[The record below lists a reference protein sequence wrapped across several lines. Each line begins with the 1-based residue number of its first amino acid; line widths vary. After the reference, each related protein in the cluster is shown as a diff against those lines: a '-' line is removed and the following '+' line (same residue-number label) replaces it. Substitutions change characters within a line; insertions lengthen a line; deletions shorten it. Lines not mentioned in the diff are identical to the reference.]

1 MSISGYYRVKLN
13 ALGPGNFLNWVAKQY
28 RLEMNWLEENPA
40 PDPLAQKLVW
50 NDSYYTHAL
59 YSQFPFND
67 IIRYQDFGSHYSDS
81 TMLYQPHSEE
91 VVVYAQYLEALVN
104 HKIQNRGLNFN
115 PLNNLPS
122 YQPLTGF
129 YYAIE
134 NFKDYARNHLM
145 FKYARIIL
153 SNTLF
158 DINTCQHVLRI
169 FQDLV
174 PDSVQNSAL
183 NALYEKRESLEK
195 GQYFTNLL
203 VKTPEGNR
211 SLQSII
217 PGPLLIYSQYRD
229 YPINP
234 DLIINLDK
242 EALADLR
249 IVILSKMNSP
259 KLAAIISNQTGIP
272 VEHIFV
278 FQPAGGETILDTL
291 FIAENDVES
300 SVFSML
306 LDNHQK
312 IYYAG
317 PNRFAPLYRG
327 LQELKQDL
335 ELQNSKLRQ
344 NLIRYSLMGFVL
356 LLLITLIVR
365 ARERYI
371 LQANARKYQQ
381 LNLKWQALTGQLNP
395 HFLFNSLASIR
406 EMISQNHTQQAA
418 NYIQTFSNFLRNILK
433 ANRLKRISLQQE
445 IEFSRNYLEL
455 EQMRSPFLVKWN
467 IDPDLD
473 LPSIEIP
480 PLLIQPYLENAIKHG
495 ISGQQDGIIT
505 LNFTRKNQWVHI
517 IITDNGRGLPAN
529 MNPGGVGMALGK
541 ERMETYYS
549 HHARMHYATAFPE
562 RKENPGTMIELWLPI
577 E

>member
-1 MSISGYYRVKLN
+1 M
-13 ALGPGNFLNWVAKQY
+13 
-28 RLEMNWLEENPA
+28 
-40 PDPLAQKLVW
+40 
-50 NDSYYTHAL
+50 
-59 YSQFPFND
+59 
-67 IIRYQDFGSHYSDS
+67 
-81 TMLYQPHSEE
+81 
-91 VVVYAQYLEALVN
+91 
-104 HKIQNRGLNFN
+104 
-115 PLNNLPS
+115 
-122 YQPLTGF
+122 
-129 YYAIE
+129 
-134 NFKDYARNHLM
+134 
-145 FKYARIIL
+145 
-153 SNTLF
+153 
-158 DINTCQHVLRI
+158 
-169 FQDLV
+169 
-174 PDSVQNSAL
+174 
-183 NALYEKRESLEK
+183 
-195 GQYFTNLL
+195 
-203 VKTPEGNR
+203 
-211 SLQSII
+211 
-217 PGPLLIYSQYRD
+217 
-229 YPINP
+229 
-234 DLIINLDK
+234 
-242 EALADLR
+242 
-249 IVILSKMNSP
+249 
-259 KLAAIISNQTGIP
+259 
-272 VEHIFV
+272 
-278 FQPAGGETILDTL
+278 
-291 FIAENDVES
+291 
-300 SVFSML
+300 
-306 LDNHQK
+306 
-312 IYYAG
+312 
-317 PNRFAPLYRG
+317 
-327 LQELKQDL
+327 
-335 ELQNSKLRQ
+335 
-344 NLIRYSLMGFVL
+344 IRYSLMGFVL